1 MSSSHHFDEGDHH
14 VQGATRQQGSKE
26 AEEGPGQAHGP
37 WRRRADRDAG
47 NAASVQEIGAL
58 AAPRAA
64 REDIT
69 AVRTEV
75 PVPERELTRTL
86 LAAIFLGGLIVASF
100 WILRPF
106 LAAAIWA
113 TMIVVATWPAMLWI
127 QARLWRS
134 RALAVAAMT
143 VILLLVFVVPL
154 AMAIATIVSNAD
166 EFGLMLEYV
175 AGFRMPGPPDWLAGL
190 PFVGAKAVV
199 AWEQA
204 AASGMEGLLARLTPY
219 AGSMT
224 KWFVAEAGNVGFLF
238 VQFLLTL
245 ILAALVYARGEA
257 AARAA
262 TRFGGRLAG
271 GRGEDAVRL
280 AGQAIRSVA
289 LGVVVTAV
297 AQSALG
303 GVGIAIAGVPFAGLL
318 TAAMLFLCIA
328 QIGPSPVLVP
338 AVIWLYWS
346 GETAWGTALLVW
358 SVVVVT
364 MDNVLRP
371 LLIQRGADLPLLLI
385 FAGVIG
391 GLLAFGLV
399 GIFVGPVVLAV
410 AYTLLKSWIGERSRP
425 A

>member
-1 MSSSHHFDEGDHH
+1 MGYSNRFDEGEDH
-14 VQGATRQQGSKE
+14 VQGTTRQV
-26 AEEGPGQAHGP
+26 
-37 WRRRADRDAG
+37 
-47 NAASVQEIGAL
+47 AA
-58 AAPRAA
+58 AAA
-64 REDIT
+64 
-69 AVRTEV
+69 
-75 PVPERELTRTL
+75 PERELTRTL
-86 LAAIFLGGLIVASF
+86 LAAIFLGALIVASF

-113 TMIVVATWPAMLWI
+113 AMIVVATWPAMLWL

-143 VILLLVFVVPL
+143 IILLLVFVVPL
-154 AMAIATIVSNAD
+154 ALAIGTIVLNAD
-166 EFGLMLEYV
+166 EIVLLFKSIAE
-175 AGFRMPGPPDWLAGL
+175 FRMPTPPDWLAAL
-190 PFVGAKAVV
+190 PFVGPKVV
-199 AWEQA
+199 MAWEQA
-204 AASGMEGLLARLTPY
+204 AASGVEGLMARLMPY

-245 ILAALVYARGEA
+245 ILAALMYARGEA

-262 TRFGGRLAG
+262 SRFGGRLAG
-271 GRGEDAVRL
+271 ERGEGAVQL

-303 GVGIAIAGVPFAGLL
+303 GAGLAIAGVPFAGLL

-328 QIGPSPVLVP
+328 QVGPSPVLVP

-346 GETAWGTALLVW
+346 GETAWGTFLLVW

-371 LLIQRGADLPLLLI
+371 MLIQRGADLPLLLI

-410 AYTLLKSWIGERSRP
+410 AYTLLGSWIDERP
-425 A
+425 KG